1 MPIKRMWGGRFEE
14 AGDQLVNQFNASISF
29 DQEMAQEDIE
39 GSLAHV
45 KMLKETQILSADDA
59 DKIIAGLKK
68 LRERLTSEGL
78 PFSIDNEDIHMNIE
92 ALLTEEIGPVAG
104 KLHTGRSR
112 NDQVATDLHLYV
124 KKRLPIIIN
133 ELKKLQAE
141 LVDKAAE
148 NVETIMPG
156 YTHMQHA
163 QPISYGHYL
172 MAYFQMFQRD
182 VERFEFNQQHTD
194 LSPLGAAALAGTTF
208 PIDRQLS
215 AKYLDFAEPYHNSLD
230 AVSDRDFALEFLSNA
245 SILMMHLSR
254 LCEELIYWL

>member
-45 KMLKETQILSADDA
+45 KMLKETQILSAEDA

-148 NVETIMPG
+148 NVVNTRQACEICLR
-156 YTHMQHA
+156 
-163 QPISYGHYL
+163 I
-172 MAYFQMFQRD
+172 
-182 VERFEFNQQHTD
+182 
-194 LSPLGAAALAGTTF
+194 PLYPASGRG
-208 PIDRQLS
+208 S
-215 AKYLDFAEPYHNSLD
+215 A
-230 AVSDRDFALEFLSNA
+230 
-245 SILMMHLSR
+245 
-254 LCEELIYWL
+254 

>member
-45 KMLKETQILSADDA
+45 KMLKETQILSAEDA

-208 PIDRQLS
+208 NKIS
-215 AKYLDFAEPYHNSLD
+215 KHTSFWIVFICFYFFYK
-230 AVSDRDFALEFLSNA
+230 
-245 SILMMHLSR
+245 I
-254 LCEELIYWL
+254 I